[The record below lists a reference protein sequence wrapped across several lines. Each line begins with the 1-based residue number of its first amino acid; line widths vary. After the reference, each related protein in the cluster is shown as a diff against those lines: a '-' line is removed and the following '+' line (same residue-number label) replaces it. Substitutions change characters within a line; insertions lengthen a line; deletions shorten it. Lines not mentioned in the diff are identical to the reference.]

1 VPDRPGGRP
10 GDEDLPPDPWAPA
23 PPSGDPSG
31 VPPSGAAGP
40 WDAPPG
46 QAQGD
51 PFGVPPT
58 RSRALW
64 QHPAFWVAVVVLA
77 LILLVGALL
86 EPRPAPPG
94 EPSPDAVT
102 TTGSGPRV

>member
-1 VPDRPGGRP
+1 VPDRPGGQP

-23 PPSGDPSG
+23 PPSGA
-31 VPPSGAAGP
+31 PPSGAPGP

-46 QAQGD
+46 QARGD
-51 PFGVPPT
+51 PFGLPPT

-102 TTGSGPRV
+102 TTGSGPRI